1 MARARRINELW
12 VVCGLY
18 SEQWSKAIGEMV
30 RWKTR
35 MNYVGIKNADFEDE
49 FLLLTLT
56 LNFFTMFSIDLP
68 QIAMCLY

>member
-1 MARARRINELW
+1 
-12 VVCGLY
+12 
-18 SEQWSKAIGEMV
+18 
-30 RWKTR
+30 